1 MKKTVSPT
9 IDCTPYADTLNT
21 LAAELPVIPRHDLP
35 GFFVRAE
42 ELSAS
47 LPPQMLN
54 ALADFRANGNEEGYL
69 LLRGL
74 PVDQDA
80 LPDTPDSWPPDVN
93 RPLTGMEPWI
103 ALVGMRMGKA
113 TGYTENRGGA
123 VFQDVFPAR
132 SKKTMIAV
140 DHSMSAHGHEEDLR
154 WHTEM
159 AYLSTHP
166 NYLTIGCSR
175 ADHDRVARTPI
186 VSIRKILP
194 HLTME
199 HREILRSV
207 PLPWH
212 VDAAFQS
219 EDNPDPIT
227 HLRLLA
233 NGDDYLR
240 YDGKLINPGDF
251 AKLIPERAREAAQAL
266 EAFTAAVTEH
276 AVRLAL
282 EPGDIV
288 LMDNFRTAH
297 GRTQYTPR
305 FDGKDR
311 WLNRIFVRTPGVGH
325 PKELMHAEVVDFAL
339 REPEGLVVA

>member
-1 MKKTVSPT
+1 MKKVSPT
-9 IDCTPYADTLNT
+9 IDCTPYTDTLSA
-21 LAAELPVIPRHDLP
+21 LAAELPRIPRRDLP
-35 GFFVRAE
+35 RFFVQAE

-47 LPPQMLN
+47 LPPQMLK
-54 ALADFRANGNEEGYL
+54 ALADFRVNGNEEGYL

-74 PVDQDA
+74 PIDQDA
-80 LPDTPDSWPPDVN
+80 LPSTPESWPPDVN
-93 RPLTGMEPWI
+93 RPLVGMEPWI
-103 ALVGMRMGKA
+103 SLIGMRMGKA
-113 TGYTENRGGA
+113 TGYTENRAGA

-132 SKKTMIAV
+132 AQKTMISL
-140 DHSMSAHGHEEDLR
+140 DHSMSAHGHEADLR

-175 ADHDRVARTPI
+175 ADHDRVARTPV

-194 HLTME
+194 HLSEE
-199 HREILRSV
+199 HRQILREI

-219 EDNPDPIT
+219 ETNPDPMT

-240 YDGKLINPGDF
+240 YDGKLINSADF
-251 AKLIPERAREAAQAL
+251 ATLIPGRAKEAREAL
-266 EAFTAAVTEH
+266 EAFEALVAEH
-276 AVRLAL
+276 AVKIAL
-282 EPGDIV
+282 QPGDVI

-311 WLNRIFVRTPGVGH
+311 WLNRIFVRTPGIGH
-325 PKELMHAEVVDFAL
+325 ASHLPHAEVVDFAL
-339 REPEGLVVA
+339 RESEGLVVA